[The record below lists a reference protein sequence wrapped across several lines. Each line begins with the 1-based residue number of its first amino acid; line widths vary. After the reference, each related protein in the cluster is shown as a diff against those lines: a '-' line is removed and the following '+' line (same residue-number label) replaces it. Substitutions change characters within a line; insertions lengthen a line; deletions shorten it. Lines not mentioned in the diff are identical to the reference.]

1 MPIPHFNTS
10 EFFIDEHIDDDDD
23 NEAILDVNDED
34 DYDIQ
39 DYPWRYDPPDDDDI
53 EDEEYYHQLIQFS
66 YDIERRYDVWICIVN
81 HFRNDDVMDDMI
93 EEVQAFQ
100 NRLSRFSDI
109 VENNR
114 SINADDK
121 EVLLNTIALL
131 NDRCE
136 EALEGN

>member
-23 NEAILDVNDED
+23 NEAILDDNDNEPPTED
-34 DYDIQ
+34 DDLQI
-39 DYPWRYDPPDDDDI
+39 
-53 EDEEYYHQLIQFS
+53 EEYYHQLIQFS
-66 YDIERRYDVWICIVN
+66 YDIERRYDVWKYIVN
-81 HFRNDDVMDDMI
+81 NYRNDDVMDDLI

>member
-66 YDIERRYDVWICIVN
+66 YDIERRYDVWKYIVN
-81 HFRNDDVMDDMI
+81 NYRNDDVMDDLI
-93 EEVQAFQ
+93 EEVQSFQ

>member
-23 NEAILDVNDED
+23 NEAILDDNDDETQTED
-34 DYDIQ
+34 DNSQI
-39 DYPWRYDPPDDDDI
+39 
-53 EDEEYYHQLIQFS
+53 EEYTNLIIQF
-66 YDIERRYDVWICIVN
+66 YDTIERRYDVWKCIVN
-81 HFRNDDVMDDMI
+81 NYRNDDVMDDLI

-121 EVLLNTIALL
+121 DELLTSIAEL
-131 NDRCE
+131 NGRCE
-136 EALEGN
+136 EALEGK